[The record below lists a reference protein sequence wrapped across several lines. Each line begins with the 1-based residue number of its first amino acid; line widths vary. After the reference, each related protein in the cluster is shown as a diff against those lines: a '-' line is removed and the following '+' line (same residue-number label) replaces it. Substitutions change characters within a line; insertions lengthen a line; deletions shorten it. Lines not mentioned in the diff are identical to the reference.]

1 MGMLYLISGNEEFSV
16 KERATE
22 LMCQLYGDIPED
34 NPELEVIRGDEDSEK
49 FTLVLDRFLATLETP
64 PFLSPKKTVWLK
76 HFNKFDEALA
86 EPSGKKQKSRIDLLS
101 DFLKN
106 GFPDDLTIV
115 IDGAG
120 LDRRKAFYK
129 LCEKVCAATGGK
141 LEWFEKVDPKAKGY
155 EAMLHKRIREAVSN
169 YNKRIDE
176 NGAAFLAETVG
187 ADAARLKNELEKL
200 VSYVDEAPV
209 ITLEDCLQICSRN
222 TETLSWEFSS
232 ALASKNA
239 AKAIS
244 LIPGICE
251 TMEQERGSG
260 ARPEMAIVGAANS
273 EFQRLLSAKCESERF
288 RIPKN
293 ANADFF
299 YSLFE
304 SQKGSGGRNSFFSM
318 HPFRAY
324 KIWENTMLFS
334 DREISEAF
342 EAIFEASKQMVTGGD
357 PRLALENLV
366 MNIAGR

>member
-1 MGMLYLISGNEEFSV
+1 M
-16 KERATE
+16 
-22 LMCQLYGDIPED
+22 
-34 NPELEVIRGDEDSEK
+34 
-49 FTLVLDRFLATLETP
+49 
-64 PFLSPKKTVWLK
+64 
-76 HFNKFDEALA
+76 
-86 EPSGKKQKSRIDLLS
+86 
-101 DFLKN
+101 
-106 GFPDDLTIV
+106 
-115 IDGAG
+115 
-120 LDRRKAFYK
+120 
-129 LCEKVCAATGGK
+129 
-141 LEWFEKVDPKAKGY
+141 
-155 EAMLHKRIREAVSN
+155 
-169 YNKRIDE
+169 
-176 NGAAFLAETVG
+176 
-187 ADAARLKNELEKL
+187 
-200 VSYVDEAPV
+200 DEAPV

-324 KIWENTMLFS
+324 KIWENAMLFS

>member
-34 NPELEVIRGDEDSEK
+34 NPELEVIRGDDDSEK

-64 PFLSPKKTVWLK
+64 PFLSPRKTVWLK

-101 DFLKN
+101 EFLKN
-106 GFPDDLTIV
+106 GFPDDLTII

-260 ARPEMAIVGAANS
+260 ARPEMAIVGAAIS
-273 EFQRLLSAKCESERF
+273 EFQRLLSAKC
-288 RIPKN
+288 
-293 ANADFF
+293 
-299 YSLFE
+299 
-304 SQKGSGGRNSFFSM
+304 
-318 HPFRAY
+318 
-324 KIWENTMLFS
+324 
-334 DREISEAF
+334 
-342 EAIFEASKQMVTGGD
+342 
-357 PRLALENLV
+357 
-366 MNIAGR
+366 

>member
-251 TMEQERGSG
+251 TMEQDRESG

>member
-34 NPELEVIRGDEDSEK
+34 NPELEVIRGDDDSEK

-64 PFLSPKKTVWLK
+64 PFLSPRKTVWLK

-101 DFLKN
+101 EFLKN
-106 GFPDDLTIV
+106 GFPDDLTII

-239 AKAIS
+239 AKAIF
-244 LIPGICE
+244 
-251 TMEQERGSG
+251 
-260 ARPEMAIVGAANS
+260 V
-273 EFQRLLSAKCESERF
+273 
-288 RIPKN
+288 
-293 ANADFF
+293 
-299 YSLFE
+299 
-304 SQKGSGGRNSFFSM
+304 
-318 HPFRAY
+318 
-324 KIWENTMLFS
+324 
-334 DREISEAF
+334 
-342 EAIFEASKQMVTGGD
+342 
-357 PRLALENLV
+357 PRLF
-366 MNIAGR
+366 GKG

>member
-155 EAMLHKRIREAVSN
+155 EAMLHKRIREA
-169 YNKRIDE
+169 
-176 NGAAFLAETVG
+176 
-187 ADAARLKNELEKL
+187 
-200 VSYVDEAPV
+200 
-209 ITLEDCLQICSRN
+209 LEDCLQICSRN

-324 KIWENTMLFS
+324 KIWENAMLFS

>member
-260 ARPEMAIVGAANS
+260 ARRKWQSSEPANS

-288 RIPKN
+288 RHSEKCERRLFLLPVRV
-293 ANADFF
+293 AERFRRAEQFF
-299 YSLFE
+299 F
-304 SQKGSGGRNSFFSM
+304 
-318 HPFRAY
+318 HAP
-324 KIWENTMLFS
+324 
-334 DREISEAF
+334 
-342 EAIFEASKQMVTGGD
+342 V
-357 PRLALENLV
+357 PRLQNMGKRDAFFRQG
-366 MNIAGR
+366 NIRSI

>member
-324 KIWENTMLFS
+324 KIW
-334 DREISEAF
+334 IH
-342 EAIFEASKQMVTGGD
+342 
-357 PRLALENLV
+357 
-366 MNIAGR
+366 

>member
-76 HFNKFDEALA
+76 HFSKFDEALA

-288 RIPKN
+288 HIPGN
-293 ANADFF
+293 ANSNFF

-304 SQKGSGGRNSFFSM
+304 SQKGAGGRNSFFSM

-324 KIWENTMLFS
+324 KTWENAMLFS